1 MESFSLVPSAE
12 MTRLQVAF
20 RSTSDSPIYDTV
32 VRQWLQQGREVPR
45 AVTSVSWR
53 PQVADLFER
62 A

>member
-1 MESFSLVPSAE
+1 